1 MLSQKYIKSK
11 LDCIEDKLCNI
22 EKLSSQS
29 NNTLTNIDNNTNSY
43 IADKI
48 EFTVL
53 VNPTGQS
60 YSTFK
65 EILFQVLTGN
75 INVLLTEDNATFA
88 TTGNYA
94 PAIGFLLNVTADN
107 PGIIGNSISL
117 TPDGVS
123 TMEVLV
129 ANWNAANPTNTATV
143 TYTTGT
149 AYIPGALEIIPA
161 LTGGGG
167 IVSSLSFHLLGTHGN
182 INGDTFSC
190 DTESNFTVSFAG
202 TGQVYIRVK
211 KQ

>member
-11 LDCIEDKLCNI
+11 LDYIEDKLCNI

-129 ANWNAANPTNTATV
+129 ANWNAANPTNTASV
-143 TYTTGT
+143 T
-149 AYIPGALEIIPA
+149 
-161 LTGGGG
+161 
-167 IVSSLSFHLLGTHGN
+167 
-182 INGDTFSC
+182 
-190 DTESNFTVSFAG
+190 
-202 TGQVYIRVK
+202 
-211 KQ
+211 